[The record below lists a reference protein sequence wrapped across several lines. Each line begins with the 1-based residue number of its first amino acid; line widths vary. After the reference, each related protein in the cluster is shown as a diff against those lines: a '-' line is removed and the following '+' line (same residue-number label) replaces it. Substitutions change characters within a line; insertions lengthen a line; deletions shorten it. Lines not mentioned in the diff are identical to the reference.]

1 MSEIQ
6 IINAMNQS
14 VINKLTEFKN
24 KQIKK
29 EDLNHFM
36 LVNMCYILKKKDEI
50 KAKNDKIKKEQE
62 IEVNS
67 VLSKIKTYNG
77 NFSFNSEKLE
87 TKPIM
92 KKLVNQTIDIYIPIS
107 EISYTTEIKMFK

>member
-29 EDLNHFM
+29 EDLNQFM
-36 LVNMCYILKKKDEI
+36 LVNMCYILKKKE
-50 KAKNDKIKKEQE
+50 
-62 IEVNS
+62 
-67 VLSKIKTYNG
+67 
-77 NFSFNSEKLE
+77 
-87 TKPIM
+87 
-92 KKLVNQTIDIYIPIS
+92 
-107 EISYTTEIKMFK
+107 